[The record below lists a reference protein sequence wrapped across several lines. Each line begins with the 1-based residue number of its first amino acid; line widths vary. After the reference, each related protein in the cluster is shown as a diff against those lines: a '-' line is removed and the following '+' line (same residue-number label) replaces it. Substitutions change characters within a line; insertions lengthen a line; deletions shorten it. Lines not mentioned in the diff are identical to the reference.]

1 MTHGD
6 RTLVRRAWRR
16 LLHAQLDRRPVRAP
30 VVEVG
35 PRGTMVPVGA
45 RPATLATGRGNLVGW
60 TKPCCLL
67 LPLAPPSA
75 LVTRTVGQSVRQM
88 QHRRSCRK
96 KRILVAQMSRW
107 PHRPTATH
115 SMGSVHTQQ
124 HRGSALSITT
134 AWLSWALLAARV
146 GDGLD

>member
-6 RTLVRRAWRR
+6 RTLARRAWRR
-16 LLHAQLDRRPVRAP
+16 RLHAQLDRRPVRAP

-75 LVTRTVGQSVRQM
+75 LVTRTVRQM
-88 QHRRSCRK
+88 QQRWSCRK
-96 KRILVAQMSRW
+96 KRILVAQPAQTSRW

-115 SMGSVHTQQ
+115 SRGSVHTQQ
-124 HRGSALSITT
+124 HRGSSP
-134 AWLSWALLAARV
+134 AWLSWALS
-146 GDGLD
+146 G